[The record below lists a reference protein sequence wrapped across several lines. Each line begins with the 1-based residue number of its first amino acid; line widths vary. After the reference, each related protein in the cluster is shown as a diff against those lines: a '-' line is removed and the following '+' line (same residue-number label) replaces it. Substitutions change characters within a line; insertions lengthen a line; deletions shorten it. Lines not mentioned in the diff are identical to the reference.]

1 MKKIYIGRITLLLLI
16 SVSTFYK
23 AQEVDLENLGKKTKE
38 ELKKNPFKI
47 SGGISA
53 NSVFYSSNVYSG
65 REPFTYFLNG
75 NLNLGLYKW
84 SMPISYSFT
93 NQGSQLGY
101 QVPFK
106 FNRISIAPKYKWVK
120 AYIGDANMTFSPY
133 TFNGLLFTGAGL
145 ELTPKIPLKVAL
157 MTGRL
162 NKAVE
167 DDGNPNTIPAYKRMG
182 YGAHLKWEKERYK
195 LGLIGFYA
203 KDDVGSLNT
212 APDAKG
218 VLPQENLVLSM
229 TGSFKI
235 DKNLE
240 AFGEYAN
247 TSVINDLRATPNGTI
262 KKGIASKFLY
272 PNSSMESYSA
282 YNGGVNL
289 KLKKGMIGVRYEK
302 IDPGYRTL
310 GAYYFNNDL
319 ENITLNS
326 SFTMLK
332 DKLSLSANIGRQR
345 DNLDSKKAKQTSRW
359 VGAINANLKASDKL
373 MITASYSNFTMF
385 TSRQLNQ
392 FNTINDNPLIIQQP
406 KDSIDYKQIS
416 QNTNINVNYILSNTK
431 EKVQNINF
439 NYSLNDMVNRENGI
453 VRRGGLSR
461 FHNTNLNYNLGFP
474 EKKMNI
480 ATSFNFTHTYAA
492 SQVSTIWGPGINVT
506 KSFLK
511 DEKLKT
517 NFGASYNHSGSST
530 ANINVMNFRLGA
542 NYMPW
547 KKHNFNLNFIQMFRN
562 TDQAIENPNLN
573 EMTCTFGYNYSF

>member
-1 MKKIYIGRITLLLLI
+1 MKKIYTGRTALLLLI
-16 SVSTFYK
+16 LASTFYK

-84 SMPISYSFT
+84 SMPISYSLT

-106 FNRISIAPKYKWVK
+106 FNRLSIAPKYKWVK

-182 YGAHLKWEKERYK
+182 YGAHLKWEKDKYK

-203 KDDVGSLNT
+203 KDDVGSLQT
-212 APDAKG
+212 APDSKG

-229 TGSFKI
+229 TGSFKL

-247 TSVINDLRATPNGTI
+247 TSVVNDLRATSNGSV
-262 KKGIASKFLY
+262 KKGIASKFLS

-282 YNGGVNL
+282 FNTGVNL
-289 KLKKGMIGVRYEK
+289 KLKKGMVGIRYEK
-302 IDPGYRTL
+302 IDPGYKTL

-332 DKLSLSANIGRQR
+332 DRLSLSTNIGRQR
-345 DNLDSKKAKQTSRW
+345 DNLDNKKAKQTSRW
-359 VGAINANLKASDKL
+359 VGAVNANLKASDKL

-385 TSRQLNQ
+385 TSKQLNQ
-392 FNTINDNPLIIQQP
+392 FNTVNDNPLLIQQP

-461 FHNTNLNYNLGFP
+461 FHNANLNYNLGFP

-480 ATSFNFTHTYAA
+480 ASSFNFTHMYAA
-492 SQVSTIWGPGINVT
+492 SQISTIWGPGVT
-506 KSFLK
+506 VTRSFLK
-511 DEKLKT
+511 EEKLKT
-517 NFGASYNHSGSST
+517 SFGASYNHSGSTT
-530 ANINVMNFRLGA
+530 ANINVMNFRVGA

-547 KKHNFNLNFIQMFRN
+547 KKHNFNLNLVQMFRN
-562 TDQAIENPNLN
+562 TDQSIENPNLN
-573 EMTCTFGYNYSF
+573 EMTCTVGYNYSF

>member
-1 MKKIYIGRITLLLLI
+1 MYTKSITIVLLI
-16 SVSTFYK
+16 MMSTLSK
-23 AQEVDLENLGKKTKE
+23 AQEVDLENIGKRTID
-38 ELKKNPFKI
+38 ELKKKPFKI

-65 REPFTYFLNG
+65 RAPFTYFLNG
-75 NLNLGLYKW
+75 NLNLGLYRW
-84 SMPISYSFT
+84 TMPVSYSFT
-93 NQGSQLGY
+93 NQGSHLGY

-106 FNRISIAPKYKWVK
+106 FNRVSIAPKYKWIK

-133 TFNGLLFTGAGL
+133 TFNGLLFTGAGV
-145 ELTPKIPLKVAL
+145 ELTPHMPLKVAV

-167 DDGNPNTIPAYKRMG
+167 DDGNHNTIPAYRRIG
-182 YGAHLKWEKERYK
+182 YGAHIRWEKEKYK

-203 KDDVGSLNT
+203 KDDRGSLSV

-229 TGSFKI
+229 TGSFRM

-240 AFGEYAN
+240 VYGEYAN
-247 TSVINDLRATPNGTI
+247 TALVADVRAISTGAV
-262 KKGIASKFLY
+262 KKGIASKFLAS
-272 PNSSMESYSA
+272 NSSLQSYSA

-289 KLKKGMIGVRYEK
+289 KLTKGMIGVRYER

-319 ENITLNS
+319 ENITFNAA
-326 SFTMLK
+326 FTLLK
-332 DKLSLSANIGRQR
+332 DRLALSGNIGRQR
-345 DNLDSKKAKQTSRW
+345 DNLDGHKFKQTSRW
-359 VGAINANLKASDKL
+359 VGAVNANLKASDKL

-385 TSRQLNQ
+385 TNKQLNQ
-392 FNTINDNPLIIQQP
+392 FNTVNNNPLLIQQP

-416 QNTNINVNYILSNTK
+416 QNTNINVNYVISSTK
-431 EKVQNINF
+431 EKVQNINI

-461 FHNTNLNYNLGFP
+461 FHNANINYSLGFP

-480 ATSFNFTHTYAA
+480 ATSFNFTHIYAA
-492 SQVSTIWGPGINVT
+492 SQRSGIWGPAVTLT

-511 DEKLKT
+511 EDKLKT
-517 NFGASYNHSGSST
+517 SIGASYNHSGSTT
-530 ANINVMNFRLGA
+530 ANIQVTNFRLGA
-542 NYMPW
+542 NYIPW
-547 KKHNFNLNFIQMFRN
+547 KRHSFDLNFIQMFRK
-562 TDQAIENPNLN
+562 TDQAIENSGLN
-573 EMTCTFGYNYSF
+573 EMTCTVGYHYSF

>member
-1 MKKIYIGRITLLLLI
+1 MKRIYTKSIVLLLLT
-16 SVSTFYK
+16 SVFTLNK
-23 AQEVDLENLGKKTKE
+23 AQEVDLENIGKRTVE

-65 REPFTYFLNG
+65 RAPFTYFLNG
-75 NLNLGLYKW
+75 NLNLGLYRW
-84 SMPISYSFT
+84 SMPVSYSFT

-106 FNRISIAPKYKWVK
+106 FNRLSIAPKYKWIK
-120 AYIGDANMTFSPY
+120 AYIGDANMTFTPY

-145 ELTPKIPLKVAL
+145 ELTPNIPLKVAV

-167 DDGNPNTIPAYKRMG
+167 DDGNPNTIPAYRRMG
-182 YGAHLKWEKERYK
+182 YGAHIRWEEERYK

-203 KDDVGSLNT
+203 KDDLGSLAI

-229 TGSFKI
+229 TGSFMI

-240 AFGEYAN
+240 VYGEYAN
-247 TSVINDLRATPNGTI
+247 TVLVEDLRADSRGAV
-262 KKGIASKFLY
+262 KKGVASKFLS
-272 PNSSMESYSA
+272 PNSSMQNYSA

-289 KLKKGMIGVRYEK
+289 KLKKGMVGVRYER

-319 ENITLNS
+319 ENITLNTA
-326 SFTMLK
+326 FTLWK
-332 DKLSLSANIGRQR
+332 DKLSLAGNIGRQR
-345 DNLDSKKAKQTSRW
+345 DNLDGQKFKQTSRW

-385 TSRQLNQ
+385 TNKQLNQ
-392 FNTINDNPLIIQQP
+392 FNNINNNPLLIQQP

-416 QNTNINVNYILSNTK
+416 QNTNININYIISSTK
-431 EKVQNINF
+431 EKVQNINI

-461 FHNTNLNYNLGFP
+461 FHNANVNYSLGFP

-480 ATSFNFTHTYAA
+480 ATSFNYTHTYAA
-492 SQVSTIWGPGINVT
+492 SQTSSIWGPAVTVT
-506 KSFLK
+506 KAFLK
-511 DEKLKT
+511 EDKLKT
-517 NFGASYNHSGSST
+517 SVGASYNHSGSST
-530 ANINVMNFRLGA
+530 ANINVTNFRLGA
-542 NYMPW
+542 NYIPW
-547 KKHNFNLNFIQMFRN
+547 KRHSFDFNFIQMFRK
-562 TDQAIENPNLN
+562 TDQAIENPSLN
-573 EMTCTFGYNYSF
+573 EMTCTVGYNYSF